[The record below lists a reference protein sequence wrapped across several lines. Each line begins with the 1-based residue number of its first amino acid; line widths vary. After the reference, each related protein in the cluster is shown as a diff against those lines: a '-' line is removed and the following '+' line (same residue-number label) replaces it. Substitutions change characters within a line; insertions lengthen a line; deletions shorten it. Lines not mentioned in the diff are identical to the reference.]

1 MRYGLYE
8 YLVMSFWLTNAPTH
22 FMYLVNSVFKPE
34 LDQFIIVFI
43 DNILVHSKSMEEL
56 EDHLWIILQRL
67 REHQLYT
74 KFSKC
79 GFWIKEVPFLG
90 HMVSP
95 EGITVDPSKVK
106 EVLDW
111 KPSMTVSDVWRFLG
125 LANYYRRFIPNF
137 SKIMKPVTKLLWK
150 ENKYV

>member
-1 MRYGLYE
+1 
-8 YLVMSFWLTNAPTH
+8 
-22 FMYLVNSVFKPE
+22 
-34 LDQFIIVFI
+34 
-43 DNILVHSKSMEEL
+43 
-56 EDHLWIILQRL
+56 
-67 REHQLYT
+67 
-74 KFSKC
+74 
-79 GFWIKEVPFLG
+79 LG